1 MFRDGLKKLPGE
13 SGRTCRRRRKF
24 PTAKGPAACDANSRT
39 PKKPNPLEQTLNQAD
54 ENHDIVRGNTGYQT
68 ADGMG

>member
-1 MFRDGLKKLPGE
+1 MPRLFYLPLVEPGVFFSLKAI
-13 SGRTCRRRRKF
+13 T
-24 PTAKGPAACDANSRT
+24 KGPAACDANSRT